1 MRIDSVNYND
11 PTYNWTYF
19 TNQHVR
25 PLYLVMGMGASG
37 KDTFVDLACEKYGMT
52 KVKSYTTR
60 PRRSEDENTHYFVS
74 ETEFWSKDLIAHL
87 SMGGYDYGATV
98 EQLMEADFYIV
109 DPFTAFTLPKRFKRP
124 CKTILLE
131 DSLSTRLMRMS
142 CRGDSEEDIGKRIQ
156 EDVKIFGE
164 EGSEF
169 RRLIRGA
176 TDYYLRSVSR
186 YVMGEAMNKSTPFS
200 NYLEVW
206 DDKEDLIV

>member
-19 TNQHVR
+19 TDR
-25 PLYLVMGMGASG
+25 PIKPLYLVMGMGASG
-37 KDTFVDLACEKYGMT
+37 KDTFVDLACETYGMT

-60 PRRSEDENTHYFVS
+60 PRRSEDEDTHYFVN

-109 DPFTAFTLPKRFKRP
+109 DPFTAFSLPKKFKMRP
-124 CKTILLE
+124 CKTILL
-131 DSLSTRLMRMS
+131 DSSLSTRLMRMS
-142 CRGDSEEDIGKRIQ
+142 GRGDSEEDIGKRIQ

-164 EGSEF
+164 EGSEL

-176 TDYYLRSVSR
+176 ADYCLTSVSR
-186 YVMGEAMNKSTPFS
+186 YVLVEAMNTQIAFCYFLNTWK
-200 NYLEVW
+200 
-206 DDKEDLIV
+206 D